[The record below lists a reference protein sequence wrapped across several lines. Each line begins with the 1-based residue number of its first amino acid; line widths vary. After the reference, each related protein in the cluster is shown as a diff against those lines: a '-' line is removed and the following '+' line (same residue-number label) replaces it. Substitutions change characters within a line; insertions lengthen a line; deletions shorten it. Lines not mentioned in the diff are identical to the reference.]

1 MAKHWTVEVMG
12 ERVLALGDD
21 ELHAKRFAVRKYF
34 DLHPEKIGQVVEL
47 TNPCQWGEECPD
59 VENCSACSR
68 MFADE

>member
-34 DLHPEKIGQVVEL
+34 DLHPDKIGPVVEL
-47 TNPCQWGEECPD
+47 TNPCQWGEECRE
-59 VENCSACSR
+59 VENSSACSR